1 MVLHEI
7 TPLSEKDCLYII
19 DRQKSEFTYPVH
31 CHDEME
37 LNFVEHAPGAVR
49 IVGDSVETI
58 GEYDLVLIGGKQLE
72 HTWSQGTCKS
82 GIIREITIQF
92 QASLFSAEQLGK
104 TQFSAI
110 REMLTQAEHGIAFP
124 TATIVRAYATLEK
137 LVAEKDRFQ
146 QYLTFL
152 YLLNF
157 LAQSYDYRVLASS
170 HFAHTVDKSDSR
182 RIGKVT
188 AYIDEHVTETLR
200 QPDLA
205 KLVDMSPSAF
215 SAFFKSHTGRTLS
228 EYIIDAKL
236 GLAGRL
242 LVDSSKTIAE
252 ICYDCGFNNLSNFN
266 RIFKAKR
273 GCTPREFRTLYKKNK
288 ILV

>member
-19 DRQKSEFTYPVH
+19 DRQKSKFTYPVH
-31 CHDEME
+31 CHDDFE

-58 GEYDLVLIGGKQLE
+58 GEYDLVLIGGKNLE
-72 HTWSQGTCKS
+72 HTWDQGNCNS
-82 GIIREITIQF
+82 DIIREITIQF
-92 QASLFSAEQLGK
+92 QPNLFSPDLLGK

-110 REMLTQAEHGIAFP
+110 REMLAKAEHGIAFP
-124 TATIVRAYATLEK
+124 TKMIVRAYSQLED
-137 LVAEKDRFQ
+137 LVAEKDRFR
-146 QYLTFL
+146 QYLIFL
-152 YLLNF
+152 NLLNF
-157 LAQSYDYRVLASS
+157 LAQGYDYRVLASS
-170 HFAHTVDKSDSR
+170 SFAHSIDNSDSR
-182 RIGKVT
+182 RISKVK
-188 AYIDEHVTETLR
+188 AYIDTHITEPLR
-200 QPDLA
+200 QPEMA
-205 KLVDMSPSAF
+205 AMVDMSPSAF

-242 LVDSSKTIAE
+242 LVDSSKTISE